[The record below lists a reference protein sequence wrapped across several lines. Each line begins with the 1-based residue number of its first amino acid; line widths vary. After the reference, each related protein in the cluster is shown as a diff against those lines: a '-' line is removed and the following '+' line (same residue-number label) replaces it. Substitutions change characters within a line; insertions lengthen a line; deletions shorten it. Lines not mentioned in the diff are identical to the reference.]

1 MPIAHISTP
10 LATTEYVDPISFD
23 LFKDVVLKK
32 QELYNEGRSLVQ
44 QTLDTTSQ
52 IEGML
57 ANDADKEY
65 FRQEM
70 KKYVDAVNKNA
81 GLDFSHKGN
90 VQAVL
95 NIGRPLENDQ
105 ILSTAIK
112 SSQNKKRM
120 LEERQKMDPKLVSP
134 ANDAIFFDP
143 IINYSQSTTPGAALE
158 YTPYIPYSNEISE
171 TLPKI
176 IDKLKPTITEEY
188 SYDSSGRYL
197 IKRKY
202 TELDAARIKNA
213 LMGSL
218 SPAGQ
223 KQLLIDA
230 QYDLK
235 VKGKEGILPDY
246 SNYLTTQA
254 KSSALRVADAKANY
268 QKSVETFG
276 KNDPRTQE
284 AFSRLNQYEVAHDV
298 YVSKATRNPQD
309 IPQDELVNF
318 LVDQNLS
325 DATGSYAYK
334 NIESDMDA
342 DKYELAEFNSTLRRN
357 EKIFEKDLDLATT
370 PLSEQPAPDGW
381 FKGDSAFEGKTH
393 GIEKFTD
400 LYGGLSSDKQKQL
413 ISGMYRYVGG
423 GEPEINAKGELV
435 GGQPGKTTIYD
446 ALRNWSGNGSWDPVD
461 RDVVIKAVGG
471 YQKYR
476 QIARKMQE
484 LYRVLTTENEVP
496 YRETATHL
504 NDNIKVNPKTTN
516 VYYRDLN
523 NNVAEMPIQEFL
535 TRPGTDLIKMK
546 DIRLAKPFEG
556 DYQVK

>member
-143 IINYSQSTTPGAALE
+143 IINYSQSTTPGTSLE

-188 SYDSSGRYL
+188 SYDPSGRYL
-197 IKRKY
+197 VKRKY

-246 SNYLTTQA
+246 SNYLATQA
-254 KSSALRVADAKANY
+254 KSSALRVGDAKANY
-268 QKSVETFG
+268 QKAVETFG

-334 NIESDMDA
+334 NVESDMDA
-342 DKYELAEFNSTLRRN
+342 DKYSLAEFNSTLRRN
-357 EKIFEKDLDLATT
+357 EKIFEKDLDLATAS
-370 PLSEQPAPDGW
+370 PEEQPAPPGM
-381 FKGDSAFEGKTH
+381 FKADSSWENKTH
-393 GIEKFTD
+393 GIQKFTD
-400 LYGGLSSDKQKQL
+400 LYGGMELAKQKEL
-413 ISGMYRYVGG
+413 IAGMYRYIGG
-423 GEPEINAKGELV
+423 AEPVLDEKGNVVAGES
-435 GGQPGKTTIYD
+435 GKTTIYD
-446 ALRNWSGNGSWDPVD
+446 ALRNWNNSNGWSETD
-461 RDVVIKAVGG
+461 RTVAATALGG
-471 YQKYR
+471 SQKYYQIR
-476 QIARKMQE
+476 QKMKG
-484 LYRVLTTENEVP
+484 LYNTLTNASTEIQYKENGVP
-496 YRETATHL
+496 MQF
-504 NDNIKVNPKTTN
+504 NPKSSN
-516 VYYRDLN
+516 VYFRDMN
-523 NNVAEMPIQEFL
+523 NNVAEMPVQKFL
-535 TRPGTDLIKMK
+535 TLPATVLVQMK
-546 DIRLAKPFEG
+546 DIRISKPFEG